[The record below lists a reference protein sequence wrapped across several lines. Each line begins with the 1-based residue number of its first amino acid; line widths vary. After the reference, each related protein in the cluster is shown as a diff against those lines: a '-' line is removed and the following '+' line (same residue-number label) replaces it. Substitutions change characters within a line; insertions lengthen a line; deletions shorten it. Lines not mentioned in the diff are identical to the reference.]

1 MGMSFKSVDDMPPGM
16 RRLYEKQMNGAK
28 EPPPLPDM
36 EKLKT
41 RKYRN
46 SPTERTLPSG
56 AVYVF
61 DSKKEAAYYD
71 TLKALETAGIVR
83 NIRMQVQFLLQGAYT
98 VAETGERIRA
108 ISYLAD
114 FTFEK
119 KDEKGNWRTHTVDV
133 KGRKT
138 KEYIMKKKLMA
149 ELGVYIEEV

>member
-16 RRLYEKQMNGAK
+16 RRLYEQKMSGVK
-28 EPPPLPDM
+28 EPTPPPDM

-46 SPTERTLPSG
+46 SPTERTLPNG

-71 TLKALETAGIVR
+71 SLKVLEKAGTVR

-119 KDEKGNWRTHTVDV
+119 KDEHGNWKKHTVDV
-133 KGRKT
+133 KGRRT
-138 KEYIMKKKLMA
+138 KEYVMKKKLMA
-149 ELGVYIEEV
+149 DLGVYIEEA